1 MKSSHRSVTSRYYI
15 HFYLITCSH
24 IVLFLITPPVKP
36 EGTLSFPCAW
46 LSACPS
52 ACQTIYRSFFLSLS
66 VFLIISVGS
75 NLAYMMRYQ
84 QEKLPFCLFIP
95 FNISLKS

>member
-1 MKSSHRSVTSRYYI
+1 M
-15 HFYLITCSH
+15 
-24 IVLFLITPPVKP
+24 KP
-36 EGTLSFPCAW
+36 EGTLSFSFAW

-95 FNISLKS
+95 FNISLKSQTGCQYPQHRFLVCEFVGKGVDLD